1 MIVAFGQRF
10 AEGLLRKEI
19 RIPFGGLVLCFTW
32 GIIHMLSQ
40 GDISTG
46 LGVMAFALLYGGIY
60 LLLNRDSLC
69 AYLLMALAFV
79 L

>member
-1 MIVAFGQRF
+1 
-10 AEGLLRKEI
+10 
-19 RIPFGGLVLCFTW
+19 
-32 GIIHMLSQ
+32 MLSQ
-40 GDISTG
+40 GNISTG
-46 LGVMAFALLYGGIY
+46 LCVMAFALLYGGIY